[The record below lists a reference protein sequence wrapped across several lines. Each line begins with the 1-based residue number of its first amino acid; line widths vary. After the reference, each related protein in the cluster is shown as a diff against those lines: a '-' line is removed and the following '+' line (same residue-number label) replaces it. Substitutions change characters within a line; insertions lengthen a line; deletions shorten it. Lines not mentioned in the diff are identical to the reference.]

1 MLTRL
6 SSLIALSL
14 MIVSVALLFGAA
26 SPRADDPQADQR
38 AAIAKVA
45 EAFVAAFERGDAKAL
60 SEFWLPDGDYI
71 DLSGRLLKGR
81 QAIADDFAHLF
92 SESKGLKVRIEVASL
107 QFPAPDVAIED
118 GVSSVLSPDGGL
130 PNRARYT
137 NVLVKKDGRWLLS
150 SVRESAFTPPSNYEK
165 LRSLEWLIG
174 EWVDE
179 ADSAHV
185 ARVAFEWTP
194 DQNFIIGSRAVVV
207 QNSILDNGSQRIGWD
222 PALKLIRSWSFEA
235 DGGFGEGT
243 WTRDGNTW
251 TIRSSSVL
259 RSGSLL
265 TSTSIITRVDPDT
278 VTWQMKDQQVDG
290 KALPDSA
297 VVRMRRVG

>member
-14 MIVSVALLFGAA
+14 IIVSVALLFGAA